1 MRGNGG
7 YLDRQVVRSNGFYH
21 AIPRIVF
28 VTDGSVSKYRRTDD
42 ANQFVTVSYDF
53 LVWQFPPAF
62 GNFNIHKVKL
72 AEMTAR
78 L

>member
-1 MRGNGG
+1 
-7 YLDRQVVRSNGFYH
+7 
-21 AIPRIVF
+21 
-28 VTDGSVSKYRRTDD
+28 
-42 ANQFVTVSYDF
+42 VSYDF